1 MTRLAAILIVRN
13 EAHSIK
19 AALASV
25 SFADEIVVVDSGS
38 TDHTLEIAKQF
49 TNMIF
54 NEADWQGY
62 GVQRQR
68 AQSKTV
74 ADWVLMID
82 ADERISDELRA
93 EIEQVVE
100 QNNQTK
106 AYAMPILPWCFGRF
120 LRHGGWYPAPKVRLY
135 PNSKAKYGPERVH
148 EKLYF
153 AEGMH
158 TELLKG
164 DLLHFTYRDVEH
176 YLLKSA
182 RYAREWAE
190 QRHAQGKH
198 ASLLQGVLHGIGCF
212 LKIYIIKAGFLDG
225 KQGFLVA
232 LLSAHSTFVKYADL
246 WSRSQVKTDHT

>member
-19 AALASV
+19 AALQSV

-38 TDHTLEIAKQF
+38 TDNTLEIAKQF
-49 TNMIF
+49 TNKIF
-54 NEADWQGY
+54 NEANWQGY

-68 AQSKTV
+68 AQSKTA

-82 ADERISDELRA
+82 ADERVSDALRV
-93 EIEQVVE
+93 EIEQVVK
-100 QNNQTK
+100 QNDQTK
-106 AYAMPILPWCFGRF
+106 AYAMPILPWCFGQF

-135 PNSKAKYGPERVH
+135 PNNKAKYGPERVH

-153 AEGMH
+153 ADGMH
-158 TELLKG
+158 TEQLKG
-164 DLLHFTYRDVEH
+164 DLLHFTYRDMEH
-176 YLLKSA
+176 YLVKSA

-190 QRHAQGKH
+190 QRHAQGKRS
-198 ASLLQGVLHGIGCF
+198 SLLQGVLHAVGCF
-212 LKIYIIKAGFLDG
+212 IKIYFIKAGFLDG
-225 KQGFLVA
+225 KQGLLIA

-246 WSRSQVKTDHT
+246 WSRSQARPNE

>member
-1 MTRLAAILIVRN
+1 MTRLAAVFIVRN

-19 AALASV
+19 AALQSV

-38 TDHTLEIAKQF
+38 TDNTLEIAQQF
-49 TNMIF
+49 TNKIF

-68 AQSKTV
+68 AQSKTN

-82 ADERISDELRA
+82 ADERVSDELRA
-93 EIEQVVE
+93 EIERVIK
-100 QNNQTK
+100 QNDQSK
-106 AYAMPILPWCFGRF
+106 AYAIPILPWCFGRF

-135 PNSKAKYGPERVH
+135 PNNKAKYGPERVH

-153 AEGMH
+153 ADGMR
-158 TELLKG
+158 TEQLHG
-164 DLLHFTYRDVEH
+164 DLLHFTYRDMEH
-176 YLLKSA
+176 YLVKSA

-190 QRHAQGKH
+190 QRHAQGKRS
-198 ASLLQGVLHGIGCF
+198 SLLQGVLHGVGCF
-212 LKIYIIKAGFLDG
+212 IKIYVIKAGFLDG
-225 KQGFLVA
+225 KQGLLIA

-246 WSRSQVKTDHT
+246 WSRSQVRPD